1 MNFRKLAGLVEQE
14 VVIAEEDGCVYLW
27 TAEQERQRLVDD
39 SAGSCR
45 ANAHQL
51 WQAKRQRSEMA
62 FNDEFNLLSHLVNAH
77 HERNTVGHEHV
88 RTTPAV
94 SSRVFPLVLEA
105 PSRTHIVAAAE
116 NGLFLPHWIV
126 RVSATKYQVGWWVMR
141 TNKEMKALVDKN
153 AKTRERAENKLR
165 NDLHTLVD
173 ALENDTGQPKWK
185 NVAGAIRTPFHEG
198 AQLEFFSFVQGYV
211 YGLSSIVPVD
221 KAGYRSAI
229 AAASGRAGGEQ
240 RSARKSEANRANS
253 ELAVAARRQKR
264 ERRRDAIRAL
274 IREDGKV
281 PSASY
286 LKQFLPPDVRAGID
300 TLRKDLR
307 DMGLRQ

>member
-1 MNFRKLAGLVEQE
+1 MSFRKLAGLVEQE
-14 VVIAEEDGCVYLW
+14 IVIAEEEGCVYLW
-27 TAEQERQRLVDD
+27 TAEQECQRLVDG
-39 SAGSCR
+39 SALPCR
-45 ANAHQL
+45 DAANML

-77 HERNTVGHEHV
+77 HERNTGGHEHV
-88 RTTPAV
+88 RTKTAV

-116 NGLFLPHWIV
+116 SGLFLPHWIV

-141 TNKEMKALVDKN
+141 TNKEMKALVDKK

-165 NDLHTLVD
+165 EDLHTLVA
-173 ALENDTGQPKWK
+173 ALEDDTGQPKWK
-185 NVAGAIRTPFHEG
+185 SGAGAIRTPFHEG

-211 YGLSSIVPVD
+211 YGLSSLVRVD
-221 KAGYRSAI
+221 KVGYRSAM

-240 RSARKSEANRANS
+240 RSARKTEANRANS

-264 ERRRDAIRAL
+264 EQRREAIRA
-274 IREDGKV
+274 IMRKDGKV

-286 LKQFLPPDVRAGID
+286 LKQFLSSDVCAGID